1 MTGETLTATRPTLV
15 DSAEQ
20 ALRNWLAPGRHRP
33 GDRLPPEHD
42 LAAMLGVSRG
52 TLRAALERL
61 ERSGEIVRRQGS
73 GTFVAAVAQPAAL
86 REGLERLVSY
96 ARLARARGVR
106 LAAVDVRIEPVT
118 LAVETAHE
126 LRVEAGVETTRI
138 HRTVL
143 ADGEPAAVME
153 DVVHP
158 DAPLPPRARLRAS
171 LQRGDMVL
179 DVLIGQGVPIAFA
192 NTRILPRLLAPAE
205 PGAVALG
212 IGEPTATLE
221 LEATYHLTTGA
232 TVLRSRDL
240 FAPERIDLHVMR
252 WLDVRRPAQVTA
264 GS

>member
-1 MTGETLTATRPTLV
+1 VSETILTAARPTLV

-20 ALRNWLAPGRHRP
+20 AMRNWLAPGRHRP

-61 ERSGEIVRRQGS
+61 ERRGEIVRRQGS
-73 GTFVAAVAQPAAL
+73 GTFVAAVAQPATL

-106 LAAVDVRIEPVT
+106 LAAVDV
-118 LAVETAHE
+118 LVEQTRLGEEAARE
-126 LRVEAGVETTRI
+126 LGVEAGAEATRI
-138 HRTVL
+138 HRTIL
-143 ADGEPAAVME
+143 ADGGPAAVME

-158 DAPLPPRARLRAS
+158 DVALPPPARLRAA

-179 DVLIGQGVPIAFA
+179 DVLIAQAVPIAFA
-192 NTRILPRLLAPAE
+192 NTRILPRLLSPEE
-205 PGAVALG
+205 PGGAALG
-212 IGEPTATLE
+212 VGEATATLE

-232 TVLRSRDL
+232 AVQRSRDL
-240 FAPERIDLHVMR
+240 FAPERLDLHVMR
-252 WLDVRRPAQVTA
+252 WLDVQRPAQVNA
-264 GS
+264 GP

>member
-1 MTGETLTATRPTLV
+1 MTDTTLAAARPTLV

-73 GTFVAAVAQPAAL
+73 GTFVASVPQAAL
-86 REGLERLVSY
+86 REGLEQLVSY

-106 LAAVDVRIEPVT
+106 LAAVDV
-118 LAVETAHE
+118 LVEQTRLGPEDAHAFRAE
-126 LRVEAGVETTRI
+126 EGTQATRI
-138 HRTVL
+138 HRTIL

-153 DVVHP
+153 DIVHP
-158 DAPLPPRARLRAS
+158 DVALPPRPRLLAA

-179 DVLIGQGVPIAFA
+179 DVLIEQTVPIAFA
-192 NTRILPRLLAPAE
+192 NTRILPRLLTAEE
-205 PGAVALG
+205 PGGRALG
-212 IGEPTATLE
+212 IGGVTATLE
-221 LEATYHLTTGA
+221 LEATYHLTAGA
-232 TVLRSRDL
+232 AVQRSRDL
-240 FAPERIDLHVMR
+240 FAPARIDLHVMR
-252 WLDVRRPAQVTA
+252 WLDVRRPAQVNA
-264 GS
+264 GP

>member
-1 MTGETLTATRPTLV
+1 MSDAVLAATRPTLV

-33 GDRLPPEHD
+33 GDRLPPEHE

-73 GTFVAAVAQPAAL
+73 GTFVASVAPPAAL

-106 LAAVDVRIEPVT
+106 LGAVDVLVEQT
-118 LAVETAHE
+118 QLEEETARE
-126 LRVEAGVETTRI
+126 FGVEAGTKATRI
-138 HRTVL
+138 HRVIL
-143 ADGEPAAVME
+143 ADGMPAAVME

-158 DAPLPPRARLRAS
+158 DVELSPPARLRAA

-179 DVLIGQGVPIAFA
+179 DVLIDRGVPLAFA
-192 NTRILPRLLAPAE
+192 NTRILPRLLSPQE
-205 PGAVALG
+205 VGGVALG
-212 IGEPTATLE
+212 VDETTATLE

-232 TVLRSRDL
+232 VVQRSRDL
-240 FAPERIDLHVMR
+240 FAPERLDLHVMR
-252 WLDVRRPAQVTA
+252 WLDVQRPAQVNA
-264 GS
+264 GP